1 MAGSVSTATD
11 MSPMLVPSSVSA
23 MSRMRLYTGR
33 NSGSLAKR
41 RSMRAAGSS
50 SASTVAPASVVCQY
64 TGGGVVG
71 RQKARPSTSTISG
84 ARTSSV

>member
-1 MAGSVSTATD
+1 
-11 MSPMLVPSSVSA
+11 
-23 MSRMRLYTGR
+23 
-33 NSGSLAKR
+33 
-41 RSMRAAGSS
+41 MRAAGSS

-71 RQKARPSTSTISG
+71 RQKVRPSTSTCSG